1 MDVKTK
7 RWWMVKA
14 SWVRISSQIQWS
26 VSNKEKKHRSKNKF
40 TQHSIKALRKR
51 LLHVLLV
58 QERSFVHQ
66 NSDGDSITLKS
77 AFVELQQSCMLP
89 LWLVN
94 SPCPTAK
101 QHVNLASVF
110 GYSMVSDYVRIIL
123 WRTRSA
129 HKFRAKQSIPAHT
142 TVIQHHASKRIRK
155 RASLAPPHMVQR
167 SRVQ

>member
-1 MDVKTK
+1 MSRRRDDGWSKHRESGSPAK
-7 RWWMVKA
+7 Y
-14 SWVRISSQIQWS
+14 SGQSQIRR
-26 VSNKEKKHRSKNKF
+26 KKHRSKNKF

-66 NSDGDSITLKS
+66 NSDGDSVTLKS

-155 RASLAPPHMVQR
+155 RASLAPPHMVHR